1 MKGTIRITDKVY
13 FEPNGLEKPDRNYF
27 WTPKYG
33 FNKGNFNRA
42 MKEYE
47 ASKQLIEVENVVP
60 HLIPRLNE
68 QKVDV
73 YYDVI
78 FSDYNFEQI
87 KDNQNCKA
95 KIKGESATI
104 IELL

>member
-1 MKGTIRITDKVY
+1 MKTGKTIIKDKVY
-13 FEPNGLEKPDRNYF
+13 FEPDGLEKP
-27 WTPKYG
+27 
-33 FNKGNFNRA
+33 NRYIPDGYCLSENA
-42 MKEYE
+42 WKKQIKEYE
-47 ASKQLIEVENVVP
+47 TSKQLIEVENVVP
-60 HLIPRLNE
+60 HLMPRLNE

-87 KDNQNCKA
+87 KNNQNCKA
-95 KIKGESATI
+95 EIENNKATI